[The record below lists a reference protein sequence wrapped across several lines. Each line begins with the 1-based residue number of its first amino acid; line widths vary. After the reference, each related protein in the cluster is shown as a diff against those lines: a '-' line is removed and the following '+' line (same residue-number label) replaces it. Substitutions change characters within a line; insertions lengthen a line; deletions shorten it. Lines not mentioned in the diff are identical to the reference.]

1 MGMPFISSGLKLAMR
16 VGFTVG
22 LASGL
27 SACQSLQTSDSVLG
41 LITPYRVEV
50 VQGNVVTQEQIAL
63 IKPGMTRSQVR
74 DILGSPLL
82 NDIFH
87 ADRWDYVFTINRQ
100 GTDPQR
106 RSVVVK
112 FDGDM
117 LQSVQA
123 PELPQ
128 ERSFV
133 ASIDTFK
140 SKRKPP
146 ALELSEER
154 IRALPA
160 PKAVADVASEAAPT
174 PARDYPPLESR

>member
-1 MGMPFISSGLKLAMR
+1 MPSISSGLKLAIR
-16 VGFTVG
+16 VGVTVG

-27 SACQSLQTSDSVLG
+27 SACQSLQTKDNVLG
-41 LITPYRVEV
+41 LITPYRIEV
-50 VQGNVVTQEQIAL
+50 VQGNVVTQEQVAL

-112 FDGDM
+112 FDGDT
-117 LQSVQA
+117 LESIQA

-140 SKRKPP
+140 STRKPR

-154 IRALPA
+154 INALPA
-160 PKAVADVASEAAPT
+160 PKAIAGGAPETVRT

>member
-1 MGMPFISSGLKLAMR
+1 MR
-16 VGFTVG
+16 VGVTVG

-27 SACQSLQTSDSVLG
+27 SACQSLQTADNVLG
-41 LITPYRVEV
+41 VITPYRIEV
-50 VQGNVVTQEQIAL
+50 VQGNVVTQEQVAL

-112 FDGDM
+112 FDGDT
-117 LQSVQA
+117 LESIQA

-140 SKRKPP
+140 STRKAP

-154 IRALPA
+154 VKALPA
-160 PKAVADVASEAAPT
+160 PKAVADGASETVRT